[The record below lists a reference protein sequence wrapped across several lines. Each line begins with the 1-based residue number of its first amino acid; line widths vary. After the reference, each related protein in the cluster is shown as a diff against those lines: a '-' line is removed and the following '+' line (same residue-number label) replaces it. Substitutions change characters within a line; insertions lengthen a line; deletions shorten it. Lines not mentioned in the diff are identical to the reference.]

1 MEGGPGRID
10 AEIDMNNIISFAGL
24 YQYIPAIV
32 G

>member
-1 MEGGPGRID
+1 MDVGRGRID
-10 AEIDMNNIISFAGL
+10 AEIGMNNIISLAGL